1 MDIKLNI
8 FEITALLE
16 FLKDHVNH
24 TNLSVYPNGAIPRQ
38 LLLAF
43 VKLQKAKDE
52 WQQAMR
58 YTE

>member
-52 WQQAMR
+52 WQ
-58 YTE
+58 